1 MLTRCNF
8 GSANQGDTEGVKMTN
23 TTHTPIEDTIKVSR
37 QTSDAFVAT
46 CANCSESI
54 IQWDYIDDDG
64 DCRKRVF
71 QAWAVEVPVRVS
83 DKVTR
88 FDRVEVCG

>member
-1 MLTRCNF
+1 MLTGCNF

-46 CANCSESI
+46 CATCSESI

-71 QAWAVEVPVRVS
+71 QAWAVEVEVPVSERV
-83 DKVTR
+83 KR
-88 FDRVEVCG
+88 IERHLYCA